1 MRNHHSEQN
10 QFQCIY
16 GRLTFVLRRD
26 LRNHKPVPKGWFCC
40 VHRSNMTDACWI
52 NMRYSVLSSDEAHC
66 VTVVVVKPAGKSLNA
81 TCLQCE
87 RPVGWTRRHVCS
99 KDVRLDSER
108 EDLCFQTELKHLI
121 LSEPSQSVDTPSSSS
136 SFSDRSS
143 VSPAHSNLL
152 LSGAPLE
159 DFRCLS
165 ALPEG
170 TWTVDVPYLSVL
182 WSRDSNQQLYAHLSS
197 HVVVSPWCWFG
208 FTLEVTQKQRVR
220 YFLRL
225 KTEKRQNDEASLK
238 HFFIWNLNCSVLH
251 QKSGDAAR

>member
-1 MRNHHSEQN
+1 M
-10 QFQCIY
+10 
-16 GRLTFVLRRD
+16 
-26 LRNHKPVPKGWFCC
+26 
-40 VHRSNMTDACWI
+40 
-52 NMRYSVLSSDEAHC
+52 
-66 VTVVVVKPAGKSLNA
+66 
-81 TCLQCE
+81 
-87 RPVGWTRRHVCS
+87 RHVCS
-99 KDVRLDSER
+99 VSGRSAELVDTFVQKAWDLILDSET
-108 EDLCFQTELKHLI
+108 FQTELKHLI

-136 SFSDRSS
+136 SCSDRSS

-238 HFFIWNLNCSVLH
+238 HFYIWNLNCSVLH